1 MTLAFPE
8 HPRRAA
14 LINELH
20 ARPAPA
26 LKAPCRMAHLAFKR
40 VERAIDRDRSIDRAH
55 MAALCERFGVAPPG
69 PEAGHHFAD
78 FGRFRV
84 KWEMHS
90 EFVAYT
96 IFAEGVGDKTFAEN
110 PVGLLPA
117 DWLAAAPGVAV
128 AAITAELRLDENLH
142 EDSETPP
149 RKATAHF
156 AGESLAGCVTA
167 GGAALAFG
175 DFRLDA
181 EGFTRFLMLV
191 RPGASARQMGRMAQ
205 RLLEIETYRAMSML
219 ALPVMREV
227 APRLAQAEAELVETT
242 QAISSPERGAEGD
255 DRASLGRL
263 TAVSAEIEAMTA
275 RTAFRLGAARAYG
288 AIVWD
293 RIASLREERIE
304 GVQTFHEFMTRRY
317 APAMRTVESGGERL
331 ENLSARATRASDL
344 LRARVDVALAEQN
357 QSLLH
362 SMDRRADLQ
371 LRLQETVEGL
381 SVVAI
386 GYYAVSLA
394 GYILGP
400 FASKLG
406 IEPKTLNA
414 LTAIPILLGVW
425 LFLRRVKSRI
435 AKDGGH

>member
-1 MTLAFPE
+1 MTPYLHE

-26 LKAPCRMAHLAFKR
+26 LTAPCRMAHLAFKR
-40 VERAIDRDRSIDRAH
+40 IERAIDRDRSIDRAH
-55 MAALCERFGVAPPG
+55 MAALCARFGVAPPA

-96 IFAEGVGDKTFAEN
+96 IFAEGVSERPFAEN
-110 PVGLLPA
+110 PMRLLPN
-117 DWLAAAPGVAV
+117 DWLASAPGVAV
-128 AAITAELRLDENLH
+128 AAIHAELRPWEGASPG
-142 EDSETPP
+142 EAGPP
-149 RKATAHF
+149 PEAAGQFT
-156 AGESLAGCVTA
+156 GESLAGCATA
-167 GGAALAFG
+167 GGAARVFG

-181 EGFTRFLMLV
+181 EGFTRFLMLT
-191 RPGASARQMGRMAQ
+191 RPEASPRQMGRMAQ

-219 ALPVMREV
+219 ALPVMREIG
-227 APRLAQAEAELVETT
+227 PRLAEAESALVETT
-242 QAISSPERGAEGD
+242 QAISAPERGAEGD
-255 DRASLGRL
+255 DRASLARL
-263 TAVSAEIEAMTA
+263 TSVSAEIEAMTA

-288 AIVWD
+288 AILWD
-293 RIASLREERIE
+293 RIAALREERIE
-304 GVQTFHEFMTRRY
+304 GVQTLQEFMTRRY

-357 QSLLH
+357 QALLH

-394 GYILGP
+394 GYLLGP
-400 FASKLG
+400 LAAKIG
-406 IEPKTLNA
+406 VEPKI
-414 LTAIPILLGVW
+414 LTALSVPPILFGVW
-425 LFLRRVKSRI
+425 LFLKRLKSRI
-435 AKDGGH
+435 AEDGGH

>member
-1 MTLAFPE
+1 MTPNFPE
-8 HPRRAA
+8 HPRRPA

-20 ARPAPA
+20 ARPAP
-26 LKAPCRMAHLAFKR
+26 LLMAPCRAAHLAFKR
-40 VERAIDRDRSIDRAH
+40 VDRAIDRDRGADRAH
-55 MAALCERFGVAPPG
+55 MAALCARFGVTPPG
-69 PEAGHHFAD
+69 PDAGHHFAD

-90 EFVAYT
+90 EFIAYT
-96 IFAEGVGDKTFAEN
+96 IFADEGREGFLEN
-110 PVGLLPA
+110 PIQLLPA
-117 DWLAAAPGVAV
+117 DWLASAPGVAV
-128 AAITAELRLDENLH
+128 AAIHLEARLSEGPGPDEFGPPP
-142 EDSETPP
+142 ETL
-149 RKATAHF
+149 KHF
-156 AGESLAGCVTA
+156 TGESLAGSLAA
-167 GGAALAFG
+167 GGAARIFG

-191 RPGASARQMGRMAQ
+191 KPGASARQMGRTAQ

-219 ALPVMREV
+219 ALPVMRQLG
-227 APRLAQAEAELVETT
+227 PRLSAAEAELVETT
-242 QAISSPERGAEGD
+242 QAISVPEAGKQGD

-263 TAVSAEIEAMTA
+263 TSVSAEIEAMTA
-275 RTAFRLGAARAYG
+275 RTAFRLGAARAYA

-293 RIASLREERIE
+293 RIAALREERIE
-304 GVQTFHEFMTRRY
+304 GVQTFQEFMTRRY

-394 GYILGP
+394 GYLLAPAAAKMGV
-400 FASKLG
+400 
-406 IEPKTLNA
+406 EPKI
-414 LTAIPILLGVW
+414 LTALSVPPILIGVW
-425 LFLRRVKSRI
+425 FFLKRLKGRI
-435 AKDGGH
+435 AEGVGH